1 MSEKLQLWNVEL
13 PLFKIL
19 FNNDLFSSIE
29 VSKLD
34 VFLIEIWLTQE
45 DIATYK
51 QLQKMDILN
60 IDIKKVKLYNDHV
73 LELFSTMKSYI
84 LFTISESDVFKD
96 LLINL
101 NKKIIV
107 DKNKVLEII
116 FQYIKFWLLSLV
128 TNYETQRISNWIFNI
143 VNKK

>member
-1 MSEKLQLWNVEL
+1 MSEKLQLGNVEL

-34 VFLIEIWLTQE
+34 VFLIEIGLTQE

-116 FQYIKFWLLSLV
+116 FQYIKFGLLSLV
-128 TNYETQRISNWIFNI
+128 TNYETQRISNGIFNI